1 MSEPIL
7 LNNDALMN
15 FVVVTGPE
23 CFDEELADRCLG
35 EGGTAVDTHESKVEE
50 LQLWVNLIEWV
61 C

>member
-1 MSEPIL
+1 MSESIL

-15 FVVVTGPE
+15 FVVVTE
-23 CFDEELADRCLG
+23 CFDEELADRCSG
-35 EGGTAVDTHESKVEE
+35 GSGTAIDTYESKVEE